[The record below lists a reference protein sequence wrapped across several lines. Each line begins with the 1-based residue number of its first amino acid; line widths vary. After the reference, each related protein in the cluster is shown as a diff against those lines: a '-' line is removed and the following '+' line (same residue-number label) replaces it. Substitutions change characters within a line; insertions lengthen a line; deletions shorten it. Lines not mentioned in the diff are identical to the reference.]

1 MEGWAISTTLEHIM
15 SELELTP
22 LVRSTV
28 LNPCSGDL
36 QKHARL
42 EPAPPG

>member
-1 MEGWAISTTLEHIM
+1 MEACAISMTIEHIM
-15 SELELTP
+15 SEHELTP
-22 LVRSTV
+22 LVRKTV

-42 EPAPPG
+42 EPAPPS